1 MGPVKDGR
9 LIFSCIEPEGTVL
22 AQPLLQVREGLH
34 QEEELQVGQ
43 GHGQPTQHRPHLH
56 SRKSENILLY
66 TVRKV
71 LADFAVCDWWRYRNA
86 LGDVKFSLI
95 EGNGRKFS
103 PIDISNSILK
113 SIF

>member
-43 GHGQPTQHRPHLH
+43 GHKNKCGF
-56 SRKSENILLY
+56 LLY
-66 TVRKV
+66 
-71 LADFAVCDWWRYRNA
+71 Y
-86 LGDVKFSLI
+86 
-95 EGNGRKFS
+95 
-103 PIDISNSILK
+103 
-113 SIF
+113 